1 MRIAHW
7 MLATSCASL
16 LMAVAPT
23 TGQAQFGSIAK
34 KAEEAARKKAEADR
48 RKAAADSA
56 NRAAAQA
63 PAPAAGPAEAKPA
76 PGAAPDQPNADP
88 KVWENYDFI
97 PGNKVLFYTDFS
109 EDIVGNF
116 ARGLKFKAGS
126 MDVVERDGVK
136 MLRSTSRGE
145 FLVPVGRK
153 LPERFTLEVDVIAP
167 PVAVGGYDL
176 IAFEGGSTWDRD
188 EASAELNWNAGGTA
202 IIGGGQNIGV
212 SQYYFPDAV
221 SARQR
226 GQVVHLRVLV
236 DGTYLKFYSNERR
249 VYNIPEL
256 GFKRDSVIRFLLKGS
271 EEPNLAAYISM
282 IRLAESET
290 DVLYDALAAKG
301 RWATQG
307 ILFETG
313 RSNLKPESRPVLK
326 EIAATM
332 QKYPDLKLLIE
343 GHTDNVGS
351 AATNLTLSDARA
363 AAVRAALVS
372 EFGIAGERLTTK
384 GLGDTKPAVPNS
396 TPAGRAQNRRVEL
409 VKQ

>member
-1 MRIAHW
+1 MRFAQW
-7 MLATSCASL
+7 FLATSCASL
-16 LMAVAPT
+16 LISVAPT
-23 TGQAQFGSIAK
+23 PGQAQFGSIAK

-56 NRAAAQA
+56 NRAAAEA
-63 PAPAAGPAEAKPA
+63 PAPPAGSAEAKPA
-76 PGAAPDQPNADP
+76 QGAAPGQPNADP

-116 ARGLKFKAGS
+116 ARGLKFKGGS
-126 MDVVERDGVK
+126 MDVVERDGVR

-145 FLVPVGRK
+145 FLLPVGRK

-167 PVAVGGYDL
+167 PVATGGYDQL
-176 IAFEGGSTWDRD
+176 AFEGGATWDRD
-188 EASAELNWNAGGTA
+188 AASAELNWNAGGTA
-202 IIGGGQNIGV
+202 IIGGGQNIGT

-236 DGTYLKFYSNERR
+236 DGTYFKFYSNERR

-271 EEPNLAAYISM
+271 EEPNMAAYISM

-290 DVLYDALAAKG
+290 DVLYDALTAKG

-313 RSNLKPESRPVLK
+313 KSNLRPESRPVLK
-326 EIAATM
+326 EITATM

-351 AATNLTLSDARA
+351 AAGNMTLSDARA
-363 AAVRAALVS
+363 AAVREALVS
-372 EFGIAGERLTTK
+372 QFGIAGDRLTTK

>member
-1 MRIAHW
+1 MRIAQW
-7 MLATSCASL
+7 FLATSCASL
-16 LMAVAPT
+16 LIAVAPT
-23 TGQAQFGSIAK
+23 PGQAQFGSIAK

-56 NRAAAQA
+56 NRAAAQT

-76 PGAAPDQPNADP
+76 PGAAPDQPPADP

-116 ARGLKFKAGS
+116 ARGLKFRAGS

-176 IAFEGGSTWDRD
+176 IAFEGGATWDRD
-188 EASAELNWNAGGTA
+188 EASAEINWNTGGTA
-202 IIGGGQNIGV
+202 IIGGGQNIGT

-221 SARQR
+221 GARHR

-236 DGTYLKFYSNERR
+236 DGAYLKFYSNERR

-256 GFKRDSVIRFLLKGS
+256 AFKRDSVIRFLLKGS

-313 RSNLKPESRPVLK
+313 KSNLKPESRPVLK

-332 QKYPDLKLLIE
+332 QKYPDLRLLIE

-351 AATNLTLSDARA
+351 AAANLTLSDARA
-363 AAVRAALVS
+363 AAVKAALVS
-372 EFGIAGERLTTK
+372 QFGIAGDRLTTK
-384 GLGDTKPAVPNS
+384 GFGDTKPAVPNS
-396 TPAGRAQNRRVEL
+396 TSAGRAQNRRVEL